1 MKTNI
6 LAACFAATAMIGTV
20 IVPAAPAHAQFGGV
34 VFDPRNYA
42 QNLLTAAR
50 SLQQINNQI
59 QALQNQASMLADMAK
74 QLERLDFSSLSQIT
88 RSMQRID
95 TLMAQAEGISFD
107 LASTETVLRQQFPAE
122 FDRALSRSEL
132 LAQARTRLQASMQGY
147 RHTMRV
153 QAQVIENVQVD
164 AALLSELVGQSQAA
178 TGSLQAQ
185 QAANQLIALSAKQ
198 QLQIQQMMAAQYRA
212 QAIERAREQQNLE
225 AAREQT
231 RRFIGS
237 RDIYTRG

>member
-59 QALQNQASMLADMAK
+59 QALQNQALMLADMAK

-122 FDRALSRSEL
+122 FDRALSNSDM
-132 LAQARTRLQASMQGY
+132 LARARARLQASMQGY

-153 QAQVIENVQVD
+153 QAQMIENVQVD

-212 QAIERAREQQNLE
+212 EAIERAREQQSLE